1 MFETSSAPL
10 AVAKVSARINE
21 LTKAKHGCEVSRP
34 AFLPGQPGHP
44 MALITGPGGGSFLCA
59 IWPGL
64 TSELDPLPGLTAARW
79 PGLRET
85 AEVLS
90 DFLRNHSATGRIRPP
105 ALLLLVPEVKRR
117 DLPEQIATG
126 GGAVRIYGQ
135 EWCKSAVTLTAALE
149 DFFLTGRAP
158 ALSPDEITHWRAAV
172 VPETKIVPLFSRAQ
186 TPRALPT
193 VPEAPL
199 LLDYDQERCA
209 RLDLDPGGEG
219 QAVLRELGVRIVTGV
234 AGCGKTLVLVHRA
247 ALLTRHFPQARLL
260 IVTHNRALIADMQ
273 ERGGRL
279 GIGHRVEWLTF
290 NQWLGKAYPFAGGD
304 IIPPWEREAWLEQQ
318 KSSPPFAC
326 LTKITTNYLV
336 EEFDWMLDRGLG
348 EEEAS
353 YLSEPRAGR
362 GLPLR
367 EEQRSA
373 IFLLLTH
380 YLHFLQQSGLSD
392 WSERAFRAWRG
403 PGPLAS
409 RPLYDHILVDE
420 AQFFAPVWFDL
431 LRRSLNPRT
440 GVMFLCADPTQGF
453 LRRRSSWAKLGFDVR
468 GRTHRLERPY
478 RNTRA
483 LLQFAQAFYGR
494 RLPDDDE
501 PLNLPSPEWL
511 GTLDKGPVPQVVRLR
526 ANQDHLTALENSLH
540 TLREEGRPLGDVL
553 ILVAGQRLK
562 ADAIT
567 LRLQQLLGTGS
578 AVSLKHSHSHA
589 GRRDAAG
596 VCHVMAATGLER
608 PIVFLLGADDLFDT
622 EEDPRLSPEEKR
634 EKIRD
639 HTRLIYVALTRA
651 MERLI
656 IFTREQDRWIR
667 CEEAAIAGTVSEHG
681 VRIA

>member
-1 MFETSSAPL
+1 MSEFPHAPAPL
-10 AVAKVSARINE
+10 AMVRIAARLND
-21 LTKAKHGCEVSRP
+21 LTKSRHGCEVSRP
-34 AFLPGQPGHP
+34 AVLPGRPGHP
-44 MALITGPGGGSFLCA
+44 FALITGPGGGVFLCA

-64 TSELDPLPGLTAARW
+64 TSELDALPGLTAPRW
-79 PGLRET
+79 PGLSET
-85 AEVLS
+85 AEVLAE
-90 DFLRNHSATGRIRPP
+90 FVREHAAGNAIRPP
-105 ALLLLVPEVKRR
+105 AMILLVPEVKRR
-117 DLPEQIATG
+117 DLPVELSASG
-126 GGAVRIYGQ
+126 GTLRIYGQ
-135 EWCKSAVTLTAALE
+135 EWCRSASTLTGILDE
-149 DFFLTGRAP
+149 VSELGLAP
-158 ALSPDEITHWRAAV
+158 LLSPDEIACWRAAV
-172 VPETKIVPLFSRAQ
+172 VPETKIAPLFSRAKSRG
-186 TPRALPT
+186 PLPT
-193 VPEAPL
+193 AQEAPL

-209 RLDLDPGGEG
+209 RLDLDPGEEG
-219 QAVLRELGVRIVTGV
+219 QAVLREMGVRVVTGV

-247 ALLTRHFPQARLL
+247 ALLARHFPQARLL
-260 IVTHNRALIADMQ
+260 IVTHNRALIADMR

-290 NQWLGKAYPFAGGD
+290 NQWLGKSWPFAGGD
-304 IIPPWEREAWLEQQ
+304 TIPPRERESWLEQQ
-318 KSSPPFAC
+318 KAAPAFAS

-348 EEEAS
+348 EDEAA
-353 YLSEPRAGR
+353 YLAEPRTGR

-367 EEQRSA
+367 DEQRRA

-380 YLHFLQQSGLSD
+380 YLKFLNRTGLSD
-392 WSERAFRAWRG
+392 WSERAFRAWRS

-431 LRRSLNPRT
+431 LRRSLHPRT

-483 LLQFAQAFYGR
+483 LLQFAQTFYGR

-511 GTLDKGPVPQVVRLR
+511 GTLDQGPAPEIVRLKS
-526 ANQDHLTALENSLH
+526 NQDHLSALENNLR
-540 TLREEGRPLGDVL
+540 TLRDAGRPLGDVL
-553 ILVAGQRLK
+553 ILVAGQHLK
-562 ADAIT
+562 AEAIV

-578 AVSLKHSHSHA
+578 AVSLKHAKTHA
-589 GRRDAAG
+589 ERREAAG

-608 PIVFLLGADDLFDT
+608 PVVFLLGADDLFDT
-622 EEDPRLSPEEKR
+622 EDDPRLSPEEKR

-651 MERLI
+651 MERLV

-667 CEEAAIAGTVSEHG
+667 CEEAAHLAATP
-681 VRIA
+681 A